1 MYKNVPHQKYQTVQ
15 VTSVDRG
22 RLLIML
28 YDGCIKFLKLSKEG
42 LEQKDMA
49 KFARFLSKAQAIISE
64 LMVTLDFEKGG
75 KIAQDLDKLYDF
87 MLFHLTEANIE
98 KNPAKIQNV
107 ISLVETVAAA
117 YREIVEKPAIEK
129 TEEKKPAT
137 EASKA
142 MRPGQSISY
151 SY

>member
-1 MYKNVPHQKYQTVQ
+1 
-15 VTSVDRG
+15 
-22 RLLIML
+22 ML
-28 YDGCIKFLKLSKEG
+28 
-42 LEQKDMA
+42 
-49 KFARFLSKAQAIISE
+49 
-64 LMVTLDFEKGG
+64 TLDFEKGG